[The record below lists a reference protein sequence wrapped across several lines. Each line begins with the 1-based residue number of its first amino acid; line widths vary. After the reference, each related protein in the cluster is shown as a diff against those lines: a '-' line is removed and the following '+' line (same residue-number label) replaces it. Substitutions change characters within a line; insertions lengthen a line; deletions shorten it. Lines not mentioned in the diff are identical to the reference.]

1 MREEKAIE
9 YIKNKISN
17 TKADLR
23 RGCFYSEQSNLK
35 EYIKQLEIILNLI
48 EKKDK
53 IIDLMAEL
61 IARKVGTRIAI
72 CPNMKCDKPIGP
84 IGQECRNCAKQ
95 FFENEVNEDE

>member
-1 MREEKAIE
+1 MSEEEKKAVEKLEYVDRQYDCNNYYSRYELDCIE
-9 YIKNKISN
+9 IV
-17 TKADLR
+17 
-23 RGCFYSEQSNLK
+23 
-35 EYIKQLEIILNLI
+35 LNLI
-48 EKKDK
+48 QKQSK